1 MQHRTVRELTKTI
14 PAPSRAKLLYHPEK
28 HNLVAFM
35 KVSEPHPPD
44 SGEDS
49 QHAAR
54 AAELAE
60 LLAHMTTC
68 WDEERRQLARRLH
81 DSLGSSMTA
90 LTMHLGLLSQHLQE
104 QPQRDRAAQMKQ
116 LLNNIIETNRKMQLA
131 LWNDKLEFLGPK
143 AAIAELVQEWSRE
156 HGVKAKASMPD
167 EDPDYTRAQGVALL
181 RCAEEG
187 LRNIVKHAQATKVDV
202 ILDDD
207 GDQAMLTVRD
217 DGVGPGAGASP
228 SASCYGLRMLR
239 ERART
244 LGGTLTLGAGPDGKG
259 TALTLVFPKQGN

>member
-1 MQHRTVRELTKTI
+1 MKASAPQPASPTPDGEPAARVAELT
-14 PAPSRAKLLYHPEK
+14 
-28 HNLVAFM
+28 
-35 KVSEPHPPD
+35 
-44 SGEDS
+44 
-49 QHAAR
+49 
-54 AAELAE
+54 E
-60 LLAHMTTC
+60 LLAHLTAC

-90 LTMHLGLLSQHLQE
+90 LTMHLGLLSTHLKE

-143 AAIAELVQEWSRE
+143 AAIAELVAEWGRE
-156 HGVKAKASMPD
+156 HGIKARASLPD
-167 EDPDYTRAQGVALL
+167 EDPEYSRPQGVALL

-187 LRNIVKHAQATKVDV
+187 LRNVAAHARASEVEV

-217 DGVGPGAGASP
+217 NGVGPGEMPANML
-228 SASCYGLRMLR
+228 SCHGLRLLR
-239 ERART
+239 ERARM
-244 LGGTLTLGAGPDGKG
+244 LGGTLTLGPGPEGG
-259 TALTLVFPKQGN
+259 AALTLVLPKT